1 LLNCG
6 ARVVCPAGNQL
17 NMVVRQ
23 PPFEGYGLL
32 SVLDLDRRRECAH
45 VIEDPKVDAS
55 LQL

>member
-55 LQL
+55 L